1 MLFQQR
7 FLVGIRNGTI
17 TLAFR
22 RWRRPTVRSGGTLL
36 TAIGELSI
44 SSVSETAL
52 GHISSQDATR
62 AGYDS
67 LDALLAELNERHD
80 GRIYRI
86 ELGTLRPD
94 PRVTLRE
101 SQVMTDDDQ
110 RSVLR
115 RLTQFDARAPEGPWT
130 FRTLE
135 LIDEHPGLRAAD
147 LCRLAR
153 QDKDQFKLNVRKLK
167 ALGLTES
174 LEIGYRL
181 SPRGSAFVR
190 TLRLRQSKD
199 S

>member
-36 TAIGELSI
+36 TSIGELSI